1 MPWLGAAGAWICGG
15 RVLAALPKDLD
26 LVPNIYMML
35 HNDLTPVPGY
45 PTTSSD
51 HHHPSWVRRFAYGT
65 DRVMQVHIR

>member
-1 MPWLGAAGAWICGG
+1 MPWLRAAGTWICVG

-26 LVPNIYMML
+26 LVPHIYVML

-51 HHHPSWVRRFAYGT
+51 HHNPSWVRRFAYGT
-65 DRVMQVHIR
+65 DRYT